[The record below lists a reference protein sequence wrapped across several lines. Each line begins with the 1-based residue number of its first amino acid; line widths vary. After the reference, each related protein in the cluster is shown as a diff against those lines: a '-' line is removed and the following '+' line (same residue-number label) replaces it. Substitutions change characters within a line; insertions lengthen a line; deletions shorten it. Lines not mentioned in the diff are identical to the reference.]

1 MSAGTAFHPRTEKI
15 CHSRDWLQWSGF
27 FVANSYN
34 DFAQPEYAAIRH
46 SAALIDVSPLY
57 KYWVTGP
64 DAVAMTNRIVTQDTS
79 KMDVGQVLYT
89 PWCDPD
95 GTVRQEGTIFRHTET
110 SFQICAAEP
119 ALGWLELNSRGF
131 DVSITDR
138 SDATAALS
146 LQGPNSR
153 DILQMVSSVPIDDM
167 KFFRFAHGQ
176 IGSVPVTIS
185 RTGYTG
191 DLGYEIWIP
200 AEHAVTVWDIL
211 IGRGAAYH
219 ITPCGLTAMD
229 TSRVEAGFILINVD
243 YVSSEVARLPSHRM
257 SAYELNLGWAVKL
270 NKEGHFVGRKALERE
285 KLTGPKRSVVGIEI
299 GWKPLEDIYGKANL
313 MPDLPPTPCREP
325 VPVYDRNGTNIGR
338 VTTRVWSGLLKK
350 YIGLATV
357 DAAFA
362 APGTEVFMEVTID
375 FQRKKVPARVAKTP
389 FYRPARM
396 RA

>member
-1 MSAGTAFHPRTEKI
+1 
-15 CHSRDWLQWSGF
+15 
-27 FVANSYN
+27 
-34 DFAQPEYAAIRH
+34 
-46 SAALIDVSPLY
+46 
-57 KYWVTGP
+57 
-64 DAVAMTNRIVTQDTS
+64 
-79 KMDVGQVLYT
+79 
-89 PWCDPD
+89 
-95 GTVRQEGTIFRHTET
+95 VRQEGTIFRHTET

-138 SDATAALS
+138 SDAIAALS

-153 DILQMVSSVPIDDM
+153 DILKMVSSVPIDDM

-211 IGRGAAYH
+211 IERGASYH

-270 NKEGHFVGRKALERE
+270 NKEGHFVGRKALEKE
-285 KLTGPKRSVVGIEI
+285 KLTGPKRKVVGIEI
-299 GWKPLEDIYGKANL
+299 GWKPLEDVYGKANL

-357 DAAFA
+357 DSAFA
-362 APGTEVFMEVTID
+362 APDTEVFMEVTID

-396 RA
+396 RG